1 VIIIVN
7 KLYLGSGA
15 VEKSHKKAILAVS
28 SGTVNE
34 KARKE
39 NIEAVEKEIE
49 KNFCGYE
56 VRRAFSSEK
65 IINKLMI
72 RFGIQVDRPVEALSK
87 LKDEAFEE
95 VIIQPLHI
103 IAGDEYES
111 VQNKAESYKAEFK
124 SLKLGR
130 PLLSEAEDYS
140 KVLDA
145 IKGQLPELSEHKAA
159 VFMGHGSSHS
169 ADESYITL
177 QNVIDKENLNIFIGT
192 ISGKLTITSIIDRLK
207 KKNIEEIILMPLM
220 LVAGNHAIKDMA
232 AEKSSSWKSMFEA
245 EGFKVE
251 VYLWGLGENKKIQK
265 LYVEK
270 LKAAILG

>member
-1 VIIIVN
+1 MIIIVN
-7 KLYLGSGA
+7 KLCLGSETL
-15 VEKSHKKAILAVS
+15 EKNIKKVILVVS

-39 NIEAVEKEIE
+39 NIEAVEKEIK
-49 KNFCGYE
+49 KNFCDYE

-65 IINKLMI
+65 IVNKLKI
-72 RFGIQVDRPVEALSK
+72 RYGIQVDRPQEALSK
-87 LKDEAFEE
+87 LKYEGFED

-111 VQNKAESYKAEFK
+111 VQDIAERYKTEFK

-130 PLLSEAEDYS
+130 PLLSEARDYN
-140 KVLDA
+140 KVLA
-145 IKGQLPELSEHKAA
+145 AVKLQLPELSENKAA

-169 ADESYITL
+169 ADESYSAL
-177 QNVIDKENLNIFIGT
+177 QNAINKENFNIFIGT
-192 ISGKLTITSIIDRLK
+192 ISGKLVITSIIDRLK
-207 KKNIEEIILMPLM
+207 KKNIEEVILMPLM

-232 AEKSSSWKSMFEA
+232 AEKSSSWKSMLEA

-251 VYLWGLGENKKIQK
+251 VYLCGLGENKEIQK

>member
-1 VIIIVN
+1 M
-7 KLYLGSGA
+7 
-15 VEKSHKKAILAVS
+15 EKNIKKAILVVS

-49 KNFCGYE
+49 KNLCDFK

-65 IINKLMI
+65 IVNKLMI
-72 RFGIQVDRPVEALSK
+72 RYGIQIDRPQEALK
-87 LKDEAFEE
+87 RLKDEGVEE

-103 IAGDEYES
+103 IAGDEYER
-111 VQNKAESYKAEFK
+111 VQDIAERYKTEFK

-130 PLLSEAEDYS
+130 PLLSEEKDYS
-140 KVLDA
+140 KVLEA
-145 IKGQLPELSEHKAA
+145 VKHQLPELSENKAA

-169 ADESYITL
+169 ADESYATL
-177 QNVIDKENLNIFIGT
+177 QNAIDKENLNIFIGT
-192 ISGKLTITSIIDRLK
+192 ISGKLIITSIIDGLK
-207 KKNIEEIILMPLM
+207 KKNIKEVILMPLM

-232 AEKSSSWKSMFEA
+232 AEKSSSWKSMLEA

-251 VYLWGLGENKKIQK
+251 VYLCGLGENKAIQK